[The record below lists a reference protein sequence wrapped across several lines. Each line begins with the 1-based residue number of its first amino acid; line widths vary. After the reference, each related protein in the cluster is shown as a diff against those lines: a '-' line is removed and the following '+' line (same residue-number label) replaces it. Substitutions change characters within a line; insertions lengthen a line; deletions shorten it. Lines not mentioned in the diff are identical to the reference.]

1 MRLLKLMLLLLLMGC
16 CKTEILNAPIPMVEQ
31 TDTTKKVKTEVDTI
45 QVDTTRVPITFN
57 PSVEDWEENEIE
69 FN

>member
-1 MRLLKLMLLLLLMGC
+1 
-16 CKTEILNAPIPMVEQ
+16 MVEQ

>member
-1 MRLLKLMLLLLLMGC
+1 MKHLILLLLLTSCM
-16 CKTEILNAPIPMVEQ
+16 KTEILNAPIPMVEH

-45 QVDTTRVPITFN
+45 QVDTTRVSITFN